1 MAAECHSPEILLA
14 AWVLAGAVTML
25 GVLSLAE
32 IAILLPQSGGPYNYL
47 NCIYGE
53 KTAFAY
59 GWSSFACIQTA
70 STAAIAYVF
79 AESFGAL
86 IEIPNLPEQIA
97 SLDLLGIIR
106 PFENFGIKLIAVTLI
121 VMLTYVNCRGVQT
134 GGNVGNLITLI
145 VLTSI
150 LAICLIAFFSSVG
163 NSQNLTQEASTYPPQ
178 KMSEPFG
185 ILRVMFVTMLASFW
199 AYEGWINVGFVG
211 DEVHN
216 PQRNLP
222 RILIF
227 GVLIITTLYVLVNAA
242 YLYVIPIDQLIA
254 IKGDQNKVVA
264 VEVVHQLLGPV
275 GVGTISILIVVTT
288 IGCTNSTILTS
299 SRIYYAMARDGLF
312 FKSAGYVNPVSKV
325 PTTSLML
332 FCTWS
337 SILVFSG
344 SFEQLTNMLVFAQFI
359 FYGLVITGVFVLR
372 LKMSDADRPYKVI
385 GYPVVPLLFI
395 IFCIVLVS
403 NTLLEKP
410 WESGLGLFLI
420 SLGIPVYF
428 HLRSKDRSQPG
439 PNETRQNQLF
449 NSRNTKSI

>member
-47 NCIYGE
+47 NSIYGE

-86 IEIPNLPEQIA
+86 IEVPNLPEQIA
-97 SLDLLGIIR
+97 SLNLFGVIR

-134 GGNVGNLITLI
+134 GGNVSNLITLI

-150 LAICLIAFFSSVG
+150 LAICLVAFFSSVG
-163 NSQNLTQEASTYPPQ
+163 SSQNLTQEASTYPPL
-178 KMSEPFG
+178 KMSQPLG
-185 ILRVMFVTMLASFW
+185 KLRVMFVTMLASFW

-211 DEVHN
+211 DEVQN

-242 YLYVIPIDQLIA
+242 YLYVVPIDQLIA
-254 IKGDQNKVVA
+254 IKSDQNKVVA
-264 VEVVHQLLGPV
+264 VEVVRQLLGPI
-275 GVGTISILIVVTT
+275 GVWAISILIAVTT

-312 FKSAGYVNPVSKV
+312 FRSAGHVNPVSKV
-325 PTTSLML
+325 PTTSLIQ

-344 SFEQLTNMLVFAQFI
+344 SFEQLTDMLVFAQFI

-372 LKMSDADRPYKVI
+372 LKMPQADRPYKAI

-395 IFCIVLVS
+395 MFCIVLVS

-410 WESGLGLFLI
+410 RESGLGLFLI
-420 SLGIPVYF
+420 ALGVPVYYY
-428 HLRSKDRSQPG
+428 LRSNDRSQSSS
-439 PNETRQNQLF
+439 NKFHHDKSF
-449 NSRNTKSI
+449 NSSNTNST